1 MTGDVEQRVPGRWS
15 KGDLARVSLTVEAD
29 ADMTWVVV
37 ADPIPA
43 GSTVLGSGLGRDSRI
58 ATRAEERSGRGWR
71 AYVERTFEAYR
82 AYHALLPRG
91 KLSLQYTLRINNPGS
106 FALPPTRV
114 EAMYAP
120 EVFGETPNPR
130 WEVAR

>member
-71 AYVERTFEAYR
+71 E
-82 AYHALLPRG
+82 
-91 KLSLQYTLRINNPGS
+91 SCS
-106 FALPPTRV
+106 RV
-114 EAMYAP
+114 CS
-120 EVFGETPNPR
+120 R
-130 WEVAR
+130 WFR